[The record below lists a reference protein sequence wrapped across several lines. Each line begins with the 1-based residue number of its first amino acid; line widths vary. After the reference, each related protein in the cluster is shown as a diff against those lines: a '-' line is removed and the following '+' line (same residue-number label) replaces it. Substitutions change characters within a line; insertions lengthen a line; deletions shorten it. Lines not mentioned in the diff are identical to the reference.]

1 MRFHPPRAP
10 LPAELGWLLEA
21 AFGPRLPPSSG
32 DPRRIAEVA
41 RAFDLGPRIVAR
53 HGAAALRRL
62 LGEAAAGPIREHRRG
77 VAVALAAEQTAA
89 RLGELAG
96 QLGAPLLFLKGFA
109 LQRLLDGPAG
119 WRPYLDVDV
128 LLEREAADE
137 LRQQLLESGWRGS
150 VEAGNPQH
158 LPPLTSPDGTSVDIH
173 FRLRGIRVAAARWAT
188 VSELLAAGLCRPA
201 GQGDETWLPSPT
213 LLAAHLAVHALEQHG
228 HRPATYP
235 LLRAVADLVDLST
248 AVPDA
253 DLAGQAAALSA
264 GSLAEDET
272 RALFEL
278 AGVLAKGN
286 PAAAEEGH
294 GGAGILLRHIVAG
307 VLDPT
312 YRDSLVLDHS
322 ASRLREARR
331 DGELMRYIARKL
343 KGPAATPQDAVA
355 GEPSGRSGSVRRRL
369 SYPIHL
375 CARFAAATAARLRRA
390 IHR

>member
-21 AFGPRLPPSSG
+21 AFGPRLPPPSG
-32 DPRRIAEVA
+32 DPQRIAELA
-41 RAFDLGPRIVAR
+41 RGFDLGPRIVAR

-62 LGEAAAGPIREHRRG
+62 LGEASAGPIREHRRG
-77 VAVALAAEQTAA
+77 VAVALAAEQTAT

-119 WRPYLDVDV
+119 WRPYLDLDV
-128 LLEREAADE
+128 LLERNAADE
-137 LRQQLLESGWRGS
+137 LRRRLLESGWKGS

-158 LPPLTSPDGTSVDIH
+158 LPPLTSPEGTPVDVH

-188 VSELLAAGLCRPA
+188 VGELLAAGLCRPA
-201 GQGDETWLPSPT
+201 GQGEKTWLPSPT

-235 LLRAVADLVDLST
+235 LLRAVADLADLSS
-248 AVPDA
+248 AVPEA
-253 DLAGQAAALSA
+253 DLTGQAVALAA

-278 AGVLAKGN
+278 ASALAAGT
-286 PAAAEEGH
+286 PAAAEDGDR
-294 GGAGILLRHIVAG
+294 GAGTLLRHIVAG
-307 VLDPT
+307 VLDPG
-312 YRDSLVLDHS
+312 YRASLALDHT
-322 ASRLREARR
+322 AARLREARR

-343 KGPAATPQDAVA
+343 KGPAATPPDAVA
-355 GEPSGRSGSVRRRL
+355 GESTGRAGSVRRRL
-369 SYPIHL
+369 LYPIHL
-375 CARFAAATAARLRRA
+375 CARFAAAAAARLRRA
-390 IHR
+390 IDR